1 MREYFMD
8 KRNIILAIVMLG
20 TMMAAVD
27 STVVILALPVIV
39 QDLHTDFFTAIWVI
53 ILYIFV
59 VLVLTT
65 QLGRLGDKVGRD
77 KVYNWGFVVFTIG
90 SALCGASP
98 NIGSLITFRGIQSL
112 GGAMMQS
119 TGGAVIADNFPPNER
134 GKAYGFT
141 SIGWNVGAMLGI
153 ILGGIITTFI
163 GWRYIFYINIPIG
176 IVASILSFKFIR
188 AKEITEGRFDIPGT
202 VLLASSLSLISYGAA
217 DIAGEGLVLKNEIMI
232 LVGLIVFVGFLLAE
246 KRVKNPI
253 IDFSVF
259 QNRVLTY
266 SLFASFFQ
274 SLGYLSVA
282 FIIIM
287 YLQGVRGLTP
297 FQASLLLVPGYV
309 IASLIAPFTGRLSD
323 KIGSRIPA
331 TLGMGLMIIAIFL
344 YISIAT
350 GINTPLI
357 NVIFASLVGGIGSSF
372 FYPANNSA
380 IMANA
385 RRGIYGGV
393 SGLQRTLANMG
404 LLLSYVLAITISSLT
419 VPRYV
424 AFEVFLGTYNGKI
437 PAQFITGIHSALV
450 LGAIILFI
458 GLVLS
463 ALRGKEVRSNLVSP
477 TS

>member
-1 MREYFMD
+1 MD
-8 KRNIILAIVMLG
+8 KRNLILSIVFLG

-27 STVVILALPVIV
+27 STIVILALPVIV

-65 QLGRLGDKVGRD
+65 QLGRLGDRVGRD

-98 NIGSLITFRGIQSL
+98 SIGSLIAFRGVQSL

-119 TGGAVIADNFPPNER
+119 TGGAVIADTFPPNQR
-134 GKAYGFT
+134 GKAYGYT
-141 SIGWNVGAMLGI
+141 SIGWNIGAILGI
-153 ILGGIITTFI
+153 VLGGIITTFI
-163 GWRYIFYINIPIG
+163 GWRYIFYINVPIG
-176 IVASILSFKFIR
+176 IVASILSFKYIR
-188 AKEITEGRFDIPGT
+188 SSQIQGEAFDIPGM
-202 VLLASSLSLISYGAA
+202 VLLATSLSLISYGAS
-217 DIAGEGLVLKNEIMI
+217 DIAGEGLVLSNEVMI
-232 LVGLIVFVGFLLAE
+232 ITGLIVFIAFLFVERNA
-246 KRVKNPI
+246 KSPI
-253 IDFSVF
+253 IDFSIF
-259 QNRVLTY
+259 KNRVLTY

-323 KIGSRIPA
+323 RIGARIPA
-331 TLGMGLMIIAIFL
+331 TIGMAMMILAIFL
-344 YISIAT
+344 YVTIGT
-350 GINTPLI
+350 GVNTPLTNI
-357 NVIFASLVGGIGSSF
+357 IFASVVGGIGSSF

-385 RRGIYGGV
+385 RKGIYGGV

-404 LLLSYVLAITISSLT
+404 LLFSYVLAITISSLT

-424 AFEVFLGTYNGKI
+424 AFEVFLGTYNGNL
-437 PAQFITGIHSALV
+437 PSQFITGIHSALI
-450 LGAIILFI
+450 LGAFILGI

-463 ALRGKEVRSNLVSP
+463 ALRGKEVRSEVC
-477 TS
+477 

>member
-1 MREYFMD
+1 MD
-8 KRNIILAIVMLG
+8 KRNLVLSIVVLG

-27 STVVILALPVIV
+27 STIVILALPVIV
-39 QDLHTDFFTAIWVI
+39 QDLHTDFFTAIWII

-65 QLGRLGDKVGRD
+65 QLGRLGDRVGRD

-98 NIGSLITFRGIQSL
+98 SIGSLIAFRGLQSL

-119 TGGAVIADNFPPNER
+119 TGGAVIADTFPPNQR
-134 GKAYGFT
+134 GKAYGYT
-141 SIGWNVGAMLGI
+141 SIGWNVGAILGI

-163 GWRYIFYINIPIG
+163 GWRYIFYINVPIG
-176 IVASILSFKFIR
+176 IIASILSFRYIKSTQTI
-188 AKEITEGRFDIPGT
+188 KQQFDIVGT
-202 VLLASSLSLISYGAA
+202 ILLTISLSLISYGAA
-217 DIAGEGLVLKNEIMI
+217 DIAGEGLVLKNEILII
-232 LVGLIVFVGFLLAE
+232 LGLIVFVSFIFSERKA
-246 KRVKNPI
+246 KNPI
-253 IDFSVF
+253 IDFTIF

-287 YLQGVRGLTP
+287 YLQGVRGLSP
-297 FQASLLLVPGYV
+297 FEASLLLVPGYV
-309 IASLIAPFTGRLSD
+309 IASMIAPFTGRLSD
-323 KIGSRIPA
+323 KIGARIPA
-331 TLGMGLMIIAIFL
+331 TLGMAFMLLAIFV
-344 YISIAT
+344 YITIAT
-350 GINTPLI
+350 GVNTPLVNI
-357 NVIFASLVGGIGSSF
+357 IIASVIGGIGSSL

-385 RRGIYGGV
+385 RKGIYGGV

-404 LLLSYVLAITISSLT
+404 LLLSYVIAIAISSLT

-437 PAQFITGIHSALV
+437 PAQFISGIHSALL
-450 LGAIILFI
+450 LGSFILAI

-463 ALRGKEVRSNLVSP
+463 ALRGKEVRSEVS
-477 TS
+477 